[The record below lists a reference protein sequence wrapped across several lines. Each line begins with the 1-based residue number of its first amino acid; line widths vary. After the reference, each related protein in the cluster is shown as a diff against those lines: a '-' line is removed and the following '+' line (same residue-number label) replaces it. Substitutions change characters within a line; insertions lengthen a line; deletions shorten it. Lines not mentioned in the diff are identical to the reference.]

1 MARKKS
7 ANDIIQQWVRIA
19 NNPYS
24 APTDSWNATR
34 RSRAHKA
41 FNRYYQNMVE
51 RGGTVDTKHTRSQYM
66 GTKAKGAVSG

>member
-7 ANDIIQQWVRIA
+7 ANDIIQQWIRIA

-34 RSRAHKA
+34 RSRAHEA
-41 FNRYYQNMVE
+41 FNRYYQNMAK
-51 RGGTVDTKHTRSQYM
+51 RGGTADTKHTRSQYM